1 MKNLVSKR
9 LRQLRLNIAYK
20 QSDEELSE
28 AIKALMGT
36 NEYKLHIRHHSHQLT
51 THVKNAM
58 RYNRERT
65 NGITV
70 AILVSPALARPVF
83 GYTVCSVEDTFSRLI
98 GRVQAK
104 ENLIKT
110 LTLGNAQVLNV
121 ADGAPESPT
130 RDQQFYRYINQVIT
144 QNAPRIKEVTKDAG
158 VHPLTFIDENALTLE
173 IKQLIAKTFGAN
185 TKEIEG
191 NFVYIRRFSNNFFGN
206 QFASHADIIKFA
218 DENPDDNVQLEST
231 GGFTVGVFKFKH
243 NDVDHLIYSTTLC
256 LPEDHFNKS
265 LGRKTVLRN
274 IQRSDLF
281 KNPGQINKKD
291 RASKLAGIFKASSLP
306 EKAIMLDQLSIHA
319 IGERFGL
326 AVNTYVGG
334 VRK

>member
-1 MKNLVSKR
+1 MKNLESKR
-9 LRQLRLNIAYK
+9 LRQLRLNLAYK
-20 QSDEELSE
+20 QSDKDLSQQ
-28 AIKALMGT
+28 INSLMGN

-70 AILVSPALARPVF
+70 AILVSPSLARPVF

-104 ENLIKT
+104 ENLLKT
-110 LTLGNAQVLNV
+110 LTAGNAQMLP
-121 ADGAPESPT
+121 AGTDLLISQA
-130 RDQQFYRYINQVIT
+130 RDQQFYRYINEVIT
-144 QNAPRIKEVTKDAG
+144 KHAPRVKIESKDAG
-158 VHPLTFIDENALTLE
+158 IHPLTFIDENALTLE

-191 NFVYIRRFSNNFFGN
+191 NFVYVRRFSNNFFGN
-206 QFASHADIIKFA
+206 QFATHAEIVKYTN
-218 DENPDDNVQLEST
+218 ENPEDNVQLEST
-231 GGFTVGVFKFKH
+231 GGFTVGVFKFKYD
-243 NDVDHLIYSTTLC
+243 DVDHLIYSTTLC

-306 EKAIMLDQLSIHA
+306 EKSVMLDQLSVHA